1 MKSKIWLALS
11 VLAAACCICAAENL
25 INNPDFSKL
34 SPAGLPMHWVFGGN
48 SGSRQK
54 SENGIVVISP
64 RLAAVQRGIKIES
77 GKSYLLS
84 YEAKGSPDATFQLYS
99 SWQEGEKRRCYT
111 DASKKKCTAE
121 FLAHKFIFTMGEN
134 ARGYQLYLNALSG
147 NELQIRKLELKEI
160 PLQGKIK
167 NADFSLISSAG
178 PVNWTQ
184 RNKAEHYRYENGTAI
199 LEGRD
204 TPILLVQNTDFKPG
218 DQYVLSYEVR
228 GTGNFRTYLGWIQNY
243 PDKKRV
249 WKSSGSGIKKL
260 PEEWTKQKFRISIPK
275 GDFTVAS
282 NLVLQAEKN
291 SRAEWR
297 NIILVPFE
305 PKKLL
310 GGTWQL
316 NGNADFEKDRLVIA
330 NGSAILED
338 VPVKPG
344 QHYRLNFR
352 IFGVGRAQN
361 PTGFHVYRVSA
372 IIGKKVIEAPWDDT
386 IGDQYQQKKFNFTV
400 PAGSKTVNLRFQG
413 QKGSVS
419 RIDRIKLE
427 PCEPEVP
434 QSQLLIVQE
443 PFYRNSFYSSRPEEK
458 TVRGEIVFPKGV
470 TSAEV
475 RFNGKVKK
483 LTAAG
488 MFSFDASKL
497 KVGKYPLTVKFSNGR
512 TVTQEIYKL
521 AKAKVEVVLAPDLFF
536 YVNGKRVIPNTIPR
550 SGAYSFKGGA
560 YQGARNGVNV
570 TFNFGGHGTGL
581 KMLDAAEKMGLKI
594 IFHCGVLHQVSKEE
608 KQSFLHNKYNAFPPE
623 MRNHP
628 AFFGYFMVDEP
639 AWAGIPLKCLEETY
653 RLMREFD
660 PYHPV
665 WINEAP
671 RGGLETH
678 RQVAGA
684 CDAYGVDIYPVPA
697 PSMHSGLDDKMMTS
711 VGKYAELCR
720 EAGCN
725 RKAVW
730 LYLQGFSWK
739 GIHNA
744 DTREGYPTPEQLHFM
759 QMDAWIHGCTG
770 TFWWGTSHVRSE
782 KFYNENMD
790 AVRHLHRLSGMLALP
805 RTPYKVPAPLF
816 AVQYRS
822 GKNQYVVVENP
833 TDKKNSV
840 KLPAELKKLDGPDA
854 GDLPP
859 WSVTVYG
866 NAPLPKPAYKLPEKN
881 AELES
886 VPNPFRQSLVESG
899 KPYLGKA
906 SWIWAKGL
914 LNSQRNIIA
923 QGKINITKPVKS
935 AAVFYTVDDIGEI
948 RLNGNSLPKSRGWSN
963 ITELPVKLKQGENL
977 IRISANNVTGACG
990 ILFELRVVYQDGSRE
1005 SFCSGE
1011 FWLKAG
1017 PENGKL
1023 QDAEAVAP
1031 FGSGAWG
1038 KKPRIR

>member
-1 MKSKIWLALS
+1 MKKTFLMAGIMAVCAWCS
-11 VLAAACCICAAENL
+11 AAENL
-25 INNPDFSKL
+25 ILNADFSEK
-34 SPAGLPMHWVFGGN
+34 SPVGLPMHWVFGGN
-48 SGSRQK
+48 SGSRLK
-54 SENGIVVISP
+54 SENGIAVISP
-64 RLAAVQRGIKIES
+64 KLSSVQRNIKIES
-77 GKSYLLS
+77 NKSYLLS
-84 YEAKGSPDATFQLYS
+84 YEAKGSPDAVFQLYS
-99 SWQEGEKRRCYT
+99 SWQEGDTKHHRYT

-121 FLAHKFIFTMGEN
+121 FQDYQFIFTTGEK
-134 ARGYQLYLNALSG
+134 ARSYQLYLNALTG
-147 NELQIRKLELKEI
+147 KELQLRKLELKEI
-160 PLQGKIK
+160 PLQGKIR
-167 NADFSLISSAG
+167 NADFSLISSVG
-178 PVNWTQ
+178 PVNWVQ
-184 RNKAEHYRYENGTAI
+184 RNKAEFYRYENGTAI
-199 LEGRD
+199 LEGKD
-204 TPILLVQNTDFKPG
+204 SATLLVQNTEFKPG
-218 DQYVLSYEVR
+218 DQYVLSFEVR
-228 GTGNFRTYLGWIQNY
+228 GTGNYRTYLGWIQIY
-243 PDKKRV
+243 PNKKRD
-249 WKSSGSGIKKL
+249 WKSSGSSIKKL
-260 PEEWTKQKFRISIPK
+260 PEKWTKQSFRISIPK
-275 GDFTVAS
+275 GDFSVTS

-291 SRAEWR
+291 SKAEWR
-297 NIILVPFE
+297 NITIVPFE
-305 PKKLL
+305 AKKLL

-316 NGNADFEKDRLVIA
+316 NGNSDFEKDQLVIRS
-330 NGSAILED
+330 GSAVLED

-344 QHYRLNFR
+344 QHYRLDFR
-352 IFGVGRAQN
+352 IFGVGTAKN
-361 PTGFHVYRVSA
+361 PTGFHIYRVSA

-386 IGDQYQQKKFNFTV
+386 IGDQYQLKKFNFTV
-400 PAGSKTVNLRFQG
+400 PDGCKTVNLRFQG
-413 QKGSVS
+413 QQGSFS

-427 PCEPEVP
+427 ACEPEVP
-434 QSQLLIVQE
+434 QSQLLIVHE

-458 TVRGEIVFPKGV
+458 HVRGEVVFPKGV

-488 MFSFDASKL
+488 KFSFDASGL

-512 TVTQEIYKL
+512 TVTQEIRKL

-536 YVNGKRVIPNTIPR
+536 YVNGKRVMPNTIPR

-570 TFNFGGHGTGL
+570 TFSIGGHGSGMQ
-581 KMLDAAEKMGLKI
+581 MLDAAEKMGLKI
-594 IFHCGVLHQVSKEE
+594 IFHCGVLHQVSKAE

-639 AWAGIPLKCLEETY
+639 AWAGMPLKCLEETY

-720 EAGCN
+720 EAGYD

-730 LYLQGFSWK
+730 LYLQGWSWK
-739 GIHNA
+739 TQHNPDA
-744 DTREGYPTPEQLHFM
+744 QDGYPTPEELHFM

-833 TDKKNSV
+833 TDKKASV
-840 KLPAELKKLDGPDA
+840 ELPAGLKKLDGPDA
-854 GDLPP
+854 GELPP

-866 NAPLPKPAYKLPEKN
+866 NAPLPKPAYELPEKN

-914 LNSQRNIIA
+914 LNSQRDVIA
-923 QGKINITKPVKS
+923 QGKINITRPVKS
-935 AAVFYTVDDIGEI
+935 AVVFYTVDDVGE
-948 RLNGNSLPKSRGWSN
+948 LKFNGTALAPTRGWN
-963 ITELPVKLKQGENL
+963 TITEAPVKLKQGENTVW
-977 IRISANNVTGACG
+977 IRAHNVMGACG
-990 ILFELRVVYQDGSRE
+990 ILFELRVVYQDGTRE
-1005 SFCSGE
+1005 NFVSGGP
-1011 FWLKAG
+1011 WLLAG
-1017 PENGKL
+1017 PEGGKL
-1023 QDAEAVAP
+1023 QEAEVIAP
-1031 FGSGAWG
+1031 FGEGAWK
-1038 KKPRIR
+1038 KKPKIR